1 MIMAKGTYSEDVH
14 KRTIGAAAA
23 TGSTMSYSRSVLSG
37 SLPLKVHPLLDPKGK
52 NTAGVQIRE
61 CFDSD
66 EYPNTTPVIVSFDLT
81 GSNKT
86 VAEISQVKLCTLFG
100 ILQRRG
106 ICQDPAVAVV
116 GYGDAYCDKLPLQ
129 FSQFESD
136 NAIDTALDKMV
147 LEGNGG
153 GNGGET
159 ATLAWYFTNVFV
171 VTDSFNKRGKK
182 GYYIMIADERA
193 LDLKPQ
199 HIVRFIGPTEAAEKQ
214 LTAEYLAEK
223 LQEKWNVFVL
233 HVDNSSARAQNAKA
247 QYVSLFGEEHVLDL
261 TVPEDMVETI
271 CAVIGAM
278 EETLDASDV
287 ERVLVESGSSST
299 SASTALAAVSVL
311 FKTTG
316 KGGAATVTAP
326 DLSL

>member
-1 MIMAKGTYSEDVH
+1 MAKGSYSADVH
-14 KRTIGAAAA
+14 KRTIGASALR
-23 TGSTMSYSRSVLSG
+23 GNTMSYSKSVLEG
-37 SLPLKVHPLLDPKGK
+37 DLPLQVHALLDPKGK
-52 NTAGVQIRE
+52 NAKGVQIRE
-61 CFDSD
+61 CFDSA
-66 EYPNTTPVIVSFDLT
+66 EYPNTTPVVVSFDLT

-86 VAEISQVKLCTLFG
+86 VAALSQVKLCTLFG

-129 FSQFESD
+129 YSQFESD

-147 LEGNGG
+147 LEGCGG

-159 ATLAWYFTNVFV
+159 ATLAWYFTNEYVSI
-171 VTDSFNKRGKK
+171 DSYNKRGKK
-182 GYYIMIADERA
+182 GYFIMIADERA

-199 HIVRFIGPTEAAEKQ
+199 HVERFIGPTEASAEQ
-214 LTAEYLAEK
+214 LTAEYLAKK

-233 HVDNSSARAQNAKA
+233 HVDNSSARIQNAKE

-261 TVPEDMVETI
+261 TRPEDMVETI
-271 CAVIGAM
+271 CAVVGAL

-287 ERVLVESGSSST
+287 ERVLVESGASST
-299 SASTALAAVSVL
+299 SASTALAAVSGL
-311 FKTTG
+311 FKTTD
-316 KGGAATVTAP
+316 KGGAVAVTAP